1 MAFDKN
7 HTSTGMKVVIVLF
20 AVILVVSMCVPFIS
34 SCTVTGSSADSSDSS
49 DTSTSTA
56 TTTVAS
62 VKQQYSSIISSLE
75 DKLAADE
82 DNTTA
87 MASLGNNYMDMAA
100 AMRSASDASDNSD
113 EVEAAYA
120 KAAEYYEQYL
130 AKASSQ
136 AVTVDHAV
144 CLFYGGSADEAVSE
158 LSEYVQGD
166 GAEYAM
172 AWYNLAIMHYTG
184 DTPDYA
190 SAVEEFNKAA
200 ELDSDGSAGINMY
213 AQIYAQLAQSSLDA
227 ENEESDDSADA
238 DTTSE
243 TSTDADA
250 ASDATADADEAAT
263 ATSSTGAGVDA
274 AEADDADDEGD
285 EAAATSTTS
294 STGTTGTASKTS
306 AASDS
311 AAAESASTTGTSSK

>member
-130 AKASSQ
+130 VKASSQ

-200 ELDSDGSAGINMY
+200 ELDSDGSAGINVY
-213 AQIYAQLAQSSLDA
+213 AQVYAQLAQSSLDA

-238 DTTSE
+238 TSDD
-243 TSTDADA
+243 SADVDA

-274 AEADDADDEGD
+274 AEDEADSEGD

-294 STGTTGTASKTS
+294 STSTTGTSGTASKTS
-306 AASDS
+306 TASDS
-311 AAAESASTTGTSSK
+311 AAAESASTTGASSK